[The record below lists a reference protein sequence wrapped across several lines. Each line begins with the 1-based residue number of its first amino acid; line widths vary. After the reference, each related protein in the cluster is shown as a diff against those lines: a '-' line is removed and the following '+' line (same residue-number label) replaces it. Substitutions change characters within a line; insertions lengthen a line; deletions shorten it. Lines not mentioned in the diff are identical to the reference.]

1 MKRLLVL
8 ALFTV
13 AAVCSLNAQAVDVK
27 VCDVVKNP
35 KQFDGKIVR
44 IKGTVFAGFD
54 SFIIK
59 DTECGFPIDSIWL
72 EYPQGAK
79 GKAGAT
85 ATLHIQPAHNY
96 AGPWVAATRT
106 AVTLDK
112 SKDFKQFDSALAQT
126 HNKGAGMCLGC
137 ARYQV
142 SATLVGRLDA
152 VADPTIKRDA
162 SGKITDFGGFGNMNM
177 YPARLVLQSVSDVAP
192 KELDYAAADSEIKGD
207 MSTFSG
213 SPDLYDPL
221 DAAGKIATSLA
232 NTPAGPQAQ
241 KVVAA
246 FGKRGEH
253 NGVSIVNGSTSELKD
268 ETPGKTD
275 SPDGVLYTCNFN
287 LDRLQ
292 GDAYIRAIFHM
303 GQHIVVMR
311 SPAIANETPQSY
323 VLEYN
328 AWTMGISSAVVSGQK
343 FLTLSGG
350 YMVWNSTWT
359 AADRQTKMDA
369 GVTGYLNKSAAIN
382 R

>member
-1 MKRLLVL
+1 MKRLIVLGLVCAFSCCL
-8 ALFTV
+8 R
-13 AAVCSLNAQAVDVK
+13 AQVVDTT
-27 VCDVVKNP
+27 VCDILKNP
-35 KQFDGKIVR
+35 TSFNGKIVR
-44 IKGTVFAGFD
+44 IKGTVTAGFD
-54 SFIIK
+54 QFVVRGPA
-59 DTECGFPIDSIWL
+59 CGPHISDIWL
-72 EYPQGAK
+72 SYPEGTKA
-79 GKAGAT
+79 KAGPA
-85 ATLHIQPAHNY
+85 AVVEMQPAQNF
-96 AGPWVAATRT
+96 AGTVAPEQRT
-106 AVTLDK
+106 PVVLDK

-303 GQHIVVMR
+303 GQHIVDMR